1 MPIGFSESPP
11 FPSDGRVAEGPAAP
25 AQKGNEAHGSTPAH
39 AAAGPGHSRPSSSG
53 ELMSPAQHDS
63 DGNGLTVLTVRE
75 GEACIRDFRFDCRGE
90 TSCRAELGELLQL
103 LERRHAD
110 IAIFLAHPNLVG
122 ALIEELRRRGSD
134 IPEMVI
140 APPTDAADARVT
152 VSVSLSGLSESAY
165 PQELLARLYEALRS
179 SQDGSRAQTP
189 VGTGDDVAPHVG
201 HEEPAGPQSSVSEE
215 AAGAGTDL
223 SGPEQQAIDTQTGA
237 TVQSPLTETLGD
249 SLGQAGVA
257 DDGAEKA
264 QTDERDVQAQTEI
277 EELSARLERI
287 LDQRLQQS

>member
-1 MPIGFSESPP
+1 
-11 FPSDGRVAEGPAAP
+11 
-25 AQKGNEAHGSTPAH
+25 
-39 AAAGPGHSRPSSSG
+39 
-53 ELMSPAQHDS
+53 MSPAQHDS
-63 DGNGLTVLTVRE
+63 EGNGLTVLTVRE

-152 VSVSLSGLSESAY
+152 VTVSLSGLSESAY

-179 SQDGSRAQTP
+179 SQEGSRPQPP
-189 VGTGDDVAPHVG
+189 VGTGDGGVGLEVLDDDTAVPEPPILEENAEMGADLAGAEQPVIGTETDVNA
-201 HEEPAGPQSSVSEE
+201 EPAAAETSGAALGE
-215 AAGAGTDL
+215 AGA
-223 SGPEQQAIDTQTGA
+223 
-237 TVQSPLTETLGD
+237 
-249 SLGQAGVA
+249 A
-257 DDGAEKA
+257 DDGPGKA
-264 QTDERDVQAQTEI
+264 QTDERDVRAQTEI